1 MSEKPPES
9 DGTGPVITPARVVT
23 ALCLTTPWVAMLWVD
38 SYARVEPTLIGIPF
52 FFWYQLLW
60 VLLSGASLALAYVLV
75 QRDRRA
81 RRGGG
86 PR

>member
-1 MSEKPPES
+1 MSEKRPES
-9 DGTGPVITPARVVT
+9 DGTAPVITPVRVVI
-23 ALCLTTPWVAMLWVD
+23 ALCLIAPWIGMLWVD
-38 SYARVEPTLIGIPF
+38 FYARTEPTLIGIPF

-60 VLLSGASLALAYVLV
+60 VLLSGVLLAIAYVLV
-75 QRDRRA
+75 RRDRRA

>member
-1 MSEKPPES
+1 MSKKPPER
-9 DGTGPVITPARVVT
+9 DGTAPVITPARVVV
-23 ALCLTTPWVAMLWVD
+23 ALCLTVPWVAMLWVD

-60 VLLSGASLALAYVLV
+60 VLLSGVFLAIAYVLV
-75 QRDRRA
+75 RRDRRT

-86 PR
+86 QR